1 MPEQCLMNTGE
12 QPYGSRKSLWNLT
25 KTILIFIDYQQ
36 VKLNSV
42 DKPVKKVPRGLAEHH
57 EDQPN

>member
-1 MPEQCLMNTGE
+1 MNTGE
-12 QPYGSRKSLWNLT
+12 HPPGSRKSLWNLT

-42 DKPVKKVPRGLAEHH
+42 DKPVKKVSTRIGRTS
-57 EDQPN
+57 